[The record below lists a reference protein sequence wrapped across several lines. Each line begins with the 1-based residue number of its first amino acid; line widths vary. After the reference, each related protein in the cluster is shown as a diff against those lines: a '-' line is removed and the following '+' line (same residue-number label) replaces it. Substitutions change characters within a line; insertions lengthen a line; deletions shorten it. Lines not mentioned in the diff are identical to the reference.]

1 MKRAP
6 ANDVLFDSPMS
17 AQMQVEA
24 VPGGLPQGVRVQ
36 VPGEVLE
43 KLLASIP
50 VLAGCPPE
58 AIRAALPSVLAF
70 EADTGATLLS
80 SRGAAV
86 GLGVL
91 LAGAART
98 FAGDTYE
105 EDEPFEQLQ
114 PPDFF
119 GEVGLLTGGDAGY
132 AVEATEPTR
141 LMWLPASAAKTL
153 LAAAPHLMSGLAQ
166 RLALRFQRLCRPA
179 PPMLTV
185 SAEELTPAP
194 DAPQVIPFAQVGDF
208 DVQPS
213 VLTLLPAR
221 VIRLHQV
228 LPLRV
233 AEQRLTLGMVNPRNV
248 AALSEVQRT
257 LPSLTLEIVAIASED
272 FAQSVARL
280 KIDEPRSAKG
290 ERERPRLNP
299 DSLVFET
306 AENDAPDRGPPPKM
320 VGEEVSRVVARIV
333 ASALDRDAS
342 DIHMEPTS
350 SGLRV
355 RFRVNGT
362 LQDWSEQVP
371 PSLAKGVV
379 ARVKVVGGLDITERR
394 RPQDGRIGLRAGK
407 RDVDLRVSSLPS
419 SRGEKIVMRVLDS
432 ATGTRPLGQLFVDDR
447 VLAMARRALNRPW
460 GGIVIAGSTG
470 SGKTSTLYA
479 MLNERRATRP
489 DTHIVMVE
497 DPIEYRL
504 DGVTQVQVDHGA
516 ELGFSQ
522 VLRSMLRQDP
532 DVIVVGEMRDS
543 ETARIGL
550 EGAMTGHVLLTS
562 LHANEAL
569 GVVQRLEQLGCGRPL
584 LSQALSLVLVQRLV
598 RRLCSSCH
606 TTAQVP
612 QAIIDSLVARK
623 VLAAGA
629 SGELP
634 QPVGCDACH
643 RTGYVGRLAVVE
655 ALQLTDDVRHL
666 LAAGESLARVYDA
679 AVKGDAIVTFA
690 STASKLLN
698 GGLITAADAL
708 LVVAE

>member
-1 MKRAP
+1 MNAP
-6 ANDVLFDSPMS
+6 ILVA
-17 AQMQVEA
+17 A
-24 VPGGLPQGVRVQ
+24 VAGGLPQGAQVQ
-36 VPGEVLE
+36 VPEAVLE
-43 KLLASIP
+43 KLLSSIP
-50 VLAGCPPE
+50 SLAGCPPE
-58 AIRAALPSVLAF
+58 AIRAALPTVIAF
-70 EADTGATLLS
+70 EAEAGATLLAS
-80 SRGAAV
+80 EGAAV

-91 LAGAART
+91 LAGAARA
-98 FAGDTYE
+98 FPGDVFE
-105 EDEPFEQLQ
+105 EGEAFERLQ

-141 LMWLPASAAKTL
+141 VMWLPANAAKTL
-153 LAAAPHLMSGLAQ
+153 LAAAPHLMGALAH
-166 RLALRFQRLCRPA
+166 RLAVRFQRLCRPS
-179 PPMLTV
+179 PPVLV
-185 SAEELTPAP
+185 PDAELTPGP
-194 DAPQVIPFAQVGDF
+194 DTSFAQVIPFAQVGDF

-221 VIRLHQV
+221 VLRLHQV
-228 LPLRV
+228 LPLKV
-233 AEQRLTLGMVNPRNV
+233 TEQRLTLGMVNPRNV
-248 AALSEVQRT
+248 AALSEVARA
-257 LPSLTLEIVAIASED
+257 LPSLTLNVVALASDD
-272 FAQSVARL
+272 FTQSVARL
-280 KIDEPRSAKG
+280 KLDEPRPAKG

-306 AENDAPDRGPPPKM
+306 AENEAPDRGPPPKM
-320 VGEEVSRVVARIV
+320 VGEEVSRLVARIV
-333 ASALDRDAS
+333 AAALDRDAS
-342 DIHMEPTS
+342 DIHLEPTTT
-350 SGLRV
+350 GLRV

-362 LQDWSEQVP
+362 LQEWTEQVP
-371 PSLAKGVV
+371 ASLAKGVV

-419 SRGEKIVMRVLDS
+419 SRGEKLVLRVLDS

-504 DGVTQVQVDHGA
+504 DGVTQVQVDHTA

-532 DVIVVGEMRDS
+532 DVIVVGEMRDA

-562 LHANEAL
+562 LHANESL
-569 GVVQRLEQLGCGRPL
+569 GVIQRLEQLGCGRPL

-598 RRLCSSCH
+598 RRLCSSCRS
-606 TTAQVP
+606 AAPVP
-612 QAIIDSLVARK
+612 QAIIDSLVARR
-623 VLAAGA
+623 VLAPGA
-629 SGELP
+629 SDELP

-679 AVKGDAIVTFA
+679 AVKGDALVTFA
-690 STASKLLN
+690 STASKLLRD
-698 GGLITAADAL
+698 GLITAADAL